1 MFNNSRFTLA
11 LIGIILI
18 LESFGFV
25 IFAQQ
30 ITEIMFPFSKNNPEA
45 LELGI
50 SLRYAMASG
59 LFFLGM
65 LLFICR
71 GVTRSAAQRL
81 LFSCGLGF
89 VIVILSLTY
98 LAFVR
103 DVNIS
108 KIIFIIHIVL
118 AILAFYVS
126 SRKFQEWIKNINI
139 FKLIWLEN

>member
-11 LIGIILI
+11 LIGIVLI
-18 LESFGFV
+18 LESLGFV
-25 IFAQQ
+25 FFAQQ

-81 LFSCGLGF
+81 LFCCGLGF
-89 VIVILSLTY
+89 LIVILSQAYLTF
-98 LAFVR
+98 LR

-108 KIIFIIHIVL
+108 KIVYIVHFIL
-118 AILAFYVS
+118 AVLAFYVS
-126 SRKFQEWIKNINI
+126 SRKFQEWI
-139 FKLIWLEN
+139 

>member
-1 MFNNSRFTLA
+1 MLNNSRFTLA
-11 LIGIILI
+11 LIGIVLI
-18 LESFGFV
+18 LESLGFV

-45 LELGI
+45 LEIGI

-81 LFSCGLGF
+81 LFCCGLGF
-89 VIVILSLTY
+89 LIVILSQAFLS
-98 LAFVR
+98 FVR

-108 KIIFIIHIVL
+108 KIVYIIHFIL
-118 AILAFYVS
+118 AVLAFYVS
-126 SRKFQEWIKNINI
+126 SRKFQE
-139 FKLIWLEN
+139 

>member
-11 LIGIILI
+11 LIGFIII
-18 LESFGFV
+18 LESIGFV
-25 IFAQQ
+25 IFAKE
-30 ITEIMFPFSKNNPEA
+30 ITLSMFPFSKNNLEA

-65 LLFICR
+65 MLFLCR

-81 LFSCGLGF
+81 LFCCGLGF
-89 VIVILSLTY
+89 LIVLVSLTY
-98 LAFVR
+98 LTFVR

-108 KIIFIIHIVL
+108 KIIYIVHFIL

-126 SRKFQEWIKNINI
+126 SRKFQE
-139 FKLIWLEN
+139 

>member
-1 MFNNSRFTLA
+1 MRSLKLFSNSRFILA
-11 LIGIILI
+11 LIGLILM

-59 LFFLGM
+59 LFFLGV

-81 LFSCGLGF
+81 LFCCGLGF
-89 VIVILSLTY
+89 LIVILSQAYLT
-98 LAFVR
+98 FVR
-103 DVNIS
+103 DVDIS
-108 KIIFIIHIVL
+108 KIVYIVHFIL
-118 AILAFYVS
+118 AVLAFYVS
-126 SRKFQEWIKNINI
+126 SRKFQE
-139 FKLIWLEN
+139 